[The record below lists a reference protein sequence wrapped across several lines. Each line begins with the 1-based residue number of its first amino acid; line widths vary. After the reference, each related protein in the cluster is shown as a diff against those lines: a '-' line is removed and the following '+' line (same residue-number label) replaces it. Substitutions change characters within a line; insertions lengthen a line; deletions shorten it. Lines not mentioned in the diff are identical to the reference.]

1 VLQVSTGFVYDH
13 KASWSAKTGFGSVG
27 GVATYAT
34 KDGSTPVEA
43 KLGYKVDA
51 ATGVEFTVTDN
62 GKLTAVANKD
72 NLLAGLKAKLTSV
85 LAGGPN
91 DTSLGLTY
99 GFSQAPLVGGKS
111 TVVADIGLAGS
122 KSGKLGASL
131 GWSPSST
138 LLLGCDAEY
147 DTSKAAVTKYSLGA
161 QAALSN
167 GGTAVLVLADKA
179 GTLKAS
185 YTHKCSA
192 TVNGGFEA
200 VHKLEK
206 GDTSFGVGMSK
217 RLDGGS
223 AKAHATSAGIVSLL
237 LSKDVQPNKVSATL
251 SLQMDATNMAKAPK
265 VGVQVS
271 VK

>member
-1 VLQVSTGFVYDH
+1 MYDH
-13 KASWSAKTGFGSVG
+13 KASWSAKTGFGSLSG
-27 GVATYAT
+27 AATYAT
-34 KDGSTPVEA
+34 KDGSTPVEG
-43 KLGYKVDA
+43 KLGYKVDS
-51 ATGVEFTVTDN
+51 ATGVEFTVTDK

-85 LAGGPN
+85 LSGGPN

-99 GFSQAPLVGGKS
+99 GFAQAPLVGGKS

-122 KSGKLGASL
+122 KAGKLSAAV
-131 GWSPSST
+131 GWTPSST
-138 LLLGCDAEY
+138 LLLGADAEY
-147 DTSKAAVTKYSLGA
+147 DTAKAAVTKYSLGA

-179 GTLKAS
+179 TVLKAS

-192 TVNGGFEA
+192 TVNGGVEA

-206 GDTSFGVGMSK
+206 GDTSFGVGISK
-217 RLDGGS
+217 KLDGGS
-223 AKAHATSAGIVSLL
+223 AKAHASSAGIVSLL
-237 LSKDVQPNKVSATL
+237 LSKEVQPNKVSATL
-251 SLQMDATNMAKAPK
+251 SLQVDATNMAKAPK